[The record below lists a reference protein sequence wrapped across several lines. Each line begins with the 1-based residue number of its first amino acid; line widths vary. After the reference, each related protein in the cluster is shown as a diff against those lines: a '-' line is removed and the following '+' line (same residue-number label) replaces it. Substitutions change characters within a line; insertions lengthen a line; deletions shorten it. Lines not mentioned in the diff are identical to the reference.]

1 MQRLINVLALSS
13 FLVSAAAVGGGVYL
27 YLNKDSLVEKVKGQ
41 IMESVTDTLP
51 GALVGGLGGSI
62 VPNPTELLSNPS
74 EGLTEPPQVLPFP
87 SPF

>member
-1 MQRLINVLALSS
+1 MQRIINVLALSS
-13 FLVSAAAVGGGVYL
+13 FLVSATAVGGGVYL

-41 IMESVTDTLP
+41 IMESVTDTIP

-62 VPNPTELLSNPS
+62 VPNPSELLSSPLETPTGPS
-74 EGLTEPPQVLPFP
+74 KVLPF